1 MDTTKQTPAD
11 RPRRIAVIGSGIAG
25 VASAWLLG
33 GKHEVTLF
41 EKNDYLGGH
50 THTHRF
56 EDQGHPV
63 SVDTGFIVFNRPNYP
78 HLTGLLSH
86 LGIATQPTQ
95 MSFGVSLDQ
104 GRLEYGGSDLSTLF
118 AQKIN
123 LIRPRFITMVRDILR
138 FNREGKAALRD
149 PAFPKDESLG
159 DFLERRRFGV
169 GLRDD
174 YLLPMAAAIWSCPT
188 EVMLEFPAL
197 SFLQFFENHGLMNVN
212 DRPQWETIKGGSRSY
227 IDAMI
232 KDVRFNYRLNCPIN
246 RVIREP
252 DGIYLP
258 ETSERFDAC
267 IFAGHADQTLA
278 VLDETDAQEQ
288 GVLGAFRFQENQAYL
303 HHDKDLM
310 PRRRAV
316 WSSWNYLG
324 QKGASGHRAV
334 AVTYWMNHLQQ
345 LDTPSDWLVTL
356 NPFQP
361 PRAEL
366 IRAKITYHHPVFD
379 AKTSRAQ
386 QQLPQLQG
394 HRNCYYAGAWTGY
407 GFHEDGLRSAVNIA
421 LAFGITPP
429 WQADK

>member
-118 AQKIN
+118 AQKFN

-227 IDAMI
+227 IDAML

-278 VLDETDAQEQ
+278 ALDEADAHEQ
-288 GVLGAFRFQENQAYL
+288 AVLGAFRFQENQAYL